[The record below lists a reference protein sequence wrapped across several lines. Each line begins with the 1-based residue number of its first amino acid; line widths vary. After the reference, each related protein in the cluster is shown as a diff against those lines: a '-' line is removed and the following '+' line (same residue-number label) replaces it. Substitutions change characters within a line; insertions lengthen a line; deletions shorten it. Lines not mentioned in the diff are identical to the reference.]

1 MLKALKEKQRNFEIT
16 VRKTWDGIESYLYR
30 LFQEQGT
37 NFNIDETSKQ
47 IMKELERLGFKM
59 SQNELE
65 NLKSFILKVKANPQP
80 PQQSPRAPKAPSDFQ
95 QPSREERGHSEYFE
109 DNIQILKAYLT
120 RYGRDIMSPDLD
132 FDTIVKE
139 IEEELYTDAIHR
151 QRSQGQQDFDI
162 PFESRK
168 AKMQQLASDFLFYQA
183 QEYALRGKQQPP
195 PRQRPQEPQG
205 IYERALEMGFE
216 EALVRRALSQ
226 ANGNEQEALEILING
241 TLEEERP
248 QEPIYSMGFDPA
260 LVRRALSQANGNEQ
274 EALEILLNGNLEE
287 ELPKEP
293 IYQMGFDP
301 ALVRQALSQAYGDE
315 QKAIAD
321 LLAGRVELLDE
332 NLMASIDA
340 MRTIEV
346 AGNGNC
352 LFLSLIGSLQNLFR
366 HLKNPADFN
375 KVPVN
380 EEAMR
385 KKIVDFER
393 AHHAEAIF
401 YNSVS
406 ITVNPNQ
413 TDLQALEMKY
423 PVKLH
428 GREYRYQN
436 LQQYFDL
443 METNGAY
450 ATDVEI
456 MTAARIFGVTIYVQI
471 EQGYVKFARYYS
483 SNPEA
488 QDSRRAIYIV
498 KADLMGHYDW
508 KDPYSKSGGK
518 HKQGKKNKMTRSI
531 RGRKSK
537 MTKKK

>member
-1 MLKALKEKQRNFEIT
+1 MFKVLREKQHNFEIT

-47 IMKELERLGFKM
+47 IMKELERRGFKM

-120 RYGRDIMSPDLD
+120 RYGIDIMYPNLD
-132 FDTIVKE
+132 FDRIAKE
-139 IEEELYTDAIHR
+139 IEEEMYTEAIHR
-151 QRSQGQQDFDI
+151 ERSQGRQDFDI
-162 PFESRK
+162 PFESRQ
-168 AKMQQLASDFLFYQA
+168 AKMQQFASDFLFYQA

-195 PRQRPQEPQG
+195 PRRRPQESQG
-205 IYERALEMGFE
+205 IYEKALEMGFE
-216 EALVRRALSQ
+216 RALVRRALSQ
-226 ANGNEQEALEILING
+226 ANGDEQVAL
-241 TLEEERP
+241 
-248 QEPIYSMGFDPA
+248 D
-260 LVRRALSQANGNEQ
+260 
-274 EALEILLNGNLEE
+274 ILLNGNLQEE
-287 ELPKEP
+287 RPEEP
-293 IYQMGFDP
+293 IYNMGFDP
-301 ALVRQALSQAYGDE
+301 ALVRQALSQAKGNHE
-315 QKAIAD
+315 QAILD
-321 LLAGRVELLDE
+321 LVEGRVELLDE
-332 NLMASIDA
+332 KLIASIHA
-340 MRTIEV
+340 MPTMIV

-352 LFLSLIGSLQNLFR
+352 LFLSLIGSLQNLFN
-366 HLKNPADFN
+366 HLKNPADYQ

-380 EEAMR
+380 EQAMR

-401 YNSVS
+401 YQSTSV
-406 ITVNPNQ
+406 TVNPNQ
-413 TDLQALEMKY
+413 PDLQALEIHD
-423 PVKLH
+423 PVKLN

-436 LQQYFDL
+436 LQKYFEL

-456 MTAARIFGVTIYVQI
+456 MTAAQIFGVTIYV
-471 EQGYVKFARYYS
+471 EVEEGNYFVRYYS
-483 SNPEA
+483 SNLQA
-488 QDSRRAIYIV
+488 NDSRRAIYII
-498 KADLMGHYDW
+498 KGDAMGHYDW